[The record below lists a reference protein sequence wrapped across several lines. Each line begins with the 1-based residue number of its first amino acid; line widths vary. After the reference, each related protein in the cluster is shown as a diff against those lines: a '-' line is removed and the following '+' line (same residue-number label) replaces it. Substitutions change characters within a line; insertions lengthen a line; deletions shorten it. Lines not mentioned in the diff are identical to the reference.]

1 MGFRKAMMELGTGL
15 PSGPAQS
22 APDTSGGST
31 HDITKMS
38 GDPLPSITKNA
49 KGPSSVAKMPK
60 APSIGKMQHAP
71 GDMASHFAKAHN
83 AFVAGDHAAA
93 KSHAFKGIRNL
104 KPSMPGGTAP
114 E

>member
-1 MGFRKAMMELGTGL
+1 MSFKRSMMELGTGM

-22 APDTSGGST
+22 APDSSGGST
-31 HDITKMS
+31 HSITKMS
-38 GDPLPSITKNA
+38 GAALPEITKNA

-71 GDMASHFAKAHN
+71 GDPASHFSKAH
-83 AFVAGDHAAA
+83 ASFLSGDHAAA